1 MKTKLFSKLAVTMM
15 TVALGA
21 GIVGSISGTVA
32 WFQYSTR
39 STVAYEGA
47 AAHCSEN
54 LQIRIRH
61 GDDTG
66 TYKWEQ
72 DLSVAKIKAY
82 LEDDAAGN
90 RVNSTQLRPV
100 TSGELNANKVATKF
114 YKNPIYQY
122 ASTTTWG
129 EADDQNDYVVIP
141 LELRVKDVTGS
152 TTDTFLAKKIYIS
165 DVTLQ
170 GAATQD
176 TGVTTDVSPALRMGV
191 KAGETGAA
199 TLTDYA
205 TFSKDG
211 ADVDVF
217 GALDLNGDGHDD
229 KDGIYSDWAAG
240 NEIVYGDKDKVA
252 KATGLTKAAD
262 DTTVGVAND
271 ADPYDIVGK
280 EIGSTAAN
288 KTLSVDLVIYIEGW
302 TKLGTGSAATAL
314 WDAGTSVGYKFNA
327 GIRFSAEA
335 HNDND

>member
-1 MKTKLFSKLAVTMM
+1 MKTNIFSKVAVTMM

-21 GIVGSISGTVA
+21 GIVGSISGTIA

-54 LQIRIRH
+54 LQIRIRS
-61 GDDTG
+61 GEDTG
-66 TYKWEQ
+66 TYKWDQ
-72 DLSVAKIKAY
+72 DLSTAEIKAY

-100 TSGELNANKVATKF
+100 TSGELDTGKVATTF

-122 ASTTTWG
+122 ATTSLWG
-129 EADDQNDYVVIP
+129 TADPTNDYVVIP

-170 GAATQD
+170 GGATQP
-176 TGVTTDVSPALRMGV
+176 TGVTTDMSAALRMGV
-191 KAGETGAA
+191 KAGATGGE
-199 TLTDYA
+199 LTDYA

-211 ADVDVF
+211 ASVNVY
-217 GALDLNGDGHDD
+217 GALDLNQDGTAD
-229 KDGIYSDWAAG
+229 KDGIYSEWAAG
-240 NEIVYGDKDKVA
+240 TEIVYGEDGKVA
-252 KATGLTKAAD
+252 KATGLTKVTDNTTIGVAD
-262 DTTVGVAND
+262 DSN
-271 ADPYDIVGK
+271 PYSIKGK

-302 TKLGTGSAATAL
+302 TKLGTGASATAL
-314 WDAGTSVGYKFNA
+314 WDAATSVGYVFNA

-335 HNDND
+335 HNAND